1 MDKEK
6 FDNYCQWLFGILFE
20 LEKKIDLSCSDGYN
34 TRMYG
39 FVSERLLN
47 VWIHHENL
55 SVKEMPVYFTDKGS
69 VGKRIM
75 NKIKWKLGLRG

>member
-1 MDKEK
+1 
-6 FDNYCQWLFGILFE
+6 
-20 LEKKIDLSCSDGYN
+20 
-34 TRMYG
+34 MYG
-39 FVSERLLN
+39 FVSERLIN

-69 VGKRIM
+69 VGKRVM